1 MARAII
7 KEPKILILDDS
18 FSAVDTHTEEQ
29 ILNNLKPV
37 MQYRTVIL
45 ISHRISTLK
54 NADII
59 FVLDEGEILERG
71 THEELIANQKLYFDI
86 YQKQQL
92 EEKIANIN

>member
-1 MARAII
+1 
-7 KEPKILILDDS
+7 
-18 FSAVDTHTEEQ
+18 
-29 ILNNLKPV
+29 

>member
-1 MARAII
+1 
-7 KEPKILILDDS
+7 
-18 FSAVDTHTEEQ
+18 
-29 ILNNLKPV
+29 V
-37 MQYRTVIL
+37 MENRTVIL
-45 ISHRISTLK
+45 ISHRISTIK

-71 THEELIANQKLYFDI
+71 THEELIANEKLYFDI